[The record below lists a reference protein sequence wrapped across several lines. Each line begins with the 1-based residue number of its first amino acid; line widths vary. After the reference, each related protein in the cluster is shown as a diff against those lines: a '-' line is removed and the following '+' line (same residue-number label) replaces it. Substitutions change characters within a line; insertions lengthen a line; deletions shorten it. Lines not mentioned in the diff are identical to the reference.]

1 MNINNKSGLVV
12 DAQQIASANC
22 DARPDEQNISLIVI
36 HNISLPPGEFGG
48 PYISQLFTNQLNP
61 NAHPYF
67 ADIHQLKV
75 SSHLLIRRTG
85 EIIQY
90 VPLHKRAW
98 HAGTSS
104 YCGAENCNDFS
115 IGIELEGSD
124 DIPFEE
130 IQYTAL
136 AKCILNLQQNYPS
149 LPKDA
154 ITGHSNIAPGRKTD
168 PGPAFNW
175 DHLQQLLTTHMAL
188 ICILFGIIFERFS
201 EILEKYRNFSWFDNY
216 TRWLLKTL
224 PGIGSQNQSSII
236 ILLLPIM
243 LVVAGLQVWFDDRLL
258 GLIAVIF
265 GAVIFA
271 FCLGPK
277 DLSRQIDRYLEAR
290 ESGDEEAANIEA
302 RAIMQA
308 EPPADPDQQILEV
321 MRGILH
327 ESNDRFFAVIFWF
340 VLLGPFG
347 ALLYRLTSHTMRSSG
362 NATLANAARQFQAM
376 LAWAPA
382 HVVAMGFALTGNYE
396 GAKQEFYGKNK
407 QNDLSD
413 CNYHT
418 LITAG
423 QGALKDCAP
432 GEETACIRSARGL
445 VLRTLIV
452 WLAFISI
459 LTLMGWMS

>member
-1 MNINNKSGLVV
+1 
-12 DAQQIASANC
+12 
-22 DARPDEQNISLIVI
+22 
-36 HNISLPPGEFGG
+36 
-48 PYISQLFTNQLNP
+48 
-61 NAHPYF
+61 
-67 ADIHQLKV
+67 
-75 SSHLLIRRTG
+75 
-85 EIIQY
+85 
-90 VPLHKRAW
+90 
-98 HAGTSS
+98 
-104 YCGAENCNDFS
+104 
-115 IGIELEGSD
+115 
-124 DIPFEE
+124 
-130 IQYTAL
+130 
-136 AKCILNLQQNYPS
+136 
-149 LPKDA
+149 
-154 ITGHSNIAPGRKTD
+154 
-168 PGPAFNW
+168 
-175 DHLQQLLTTHMAL
+175 MAL
-188 ICILFGIIFERFS
+188 ICILFGIIFERAS
-201 EILEKYRNFSWFDNY
+201 DTLEKYRNFSWFDEY

-243 LVVAGLQVWFDDRLL
+243 LVVAGLQIWFDDRLL
-258 GLIAVIF
+258 GLISLIF
-265 GAVIFA
+265 GATIFA

-277 DLSRQIDRYLEAR
+277 DLNRQIDRYLDAR

-321 MRGILH
+321 MRAILH

-347 ALLYRLTSHTMRSSG
+347 ALLYRLTAHTMRSSG

-423 QGALKDCAP
+423 QGALKDCTP